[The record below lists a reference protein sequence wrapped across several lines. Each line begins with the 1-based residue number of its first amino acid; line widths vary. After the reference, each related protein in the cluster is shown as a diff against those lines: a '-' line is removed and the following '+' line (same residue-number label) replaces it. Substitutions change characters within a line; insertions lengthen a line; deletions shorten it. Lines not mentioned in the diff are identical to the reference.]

1 MNKEW
6 TPRSWTFFPTHDD
19 FQRRKLLNQA
29 EMLRGKKIPKVLV
42 ELLLCG
48 SCLISSAHL
57 AQAQSG
63 VAAATVVIDAERVEG
78 SVSPMLYGQFD
89 EFMFEGVKRGLTA
102 ELIRDRG
109 FEEAPSAIGL
119 PRNWERDPDDRN
131 DDPGLHFLWDESVY
145 YLTHDDISGKHTEH
159 SLRVDLAYDDGQRR
173 GIRQGGVPV
182 RQGVTYHGYLWIRT
196 DGFNGH
202 LNVVL
207 EADWTGG
214 EAYATAQ
221 INDVSG
227 EWKKYEFSLT
237 PSKSDPLAKLAILF
251 YGKGRLWLD
260 QVSFL
265 PGDAVDGVRA
275 DVFEKIKALRPA
287 FIRWPGGN
295 DRTIIG
301 CGA

>member
-109 FEEAPSAIGL
+109 FDEAPNAIGL
-119 PRNWERDPDDRN
+119 PRDWGREPDHRN
-131 DDPGLHFLWDESVY
+131 DDPGLHFGWDDTVY
-145 YLTHDDISGKHTEH
+145 YPTGHNFPRARAEH
-159 SLRVDLAYDDGQRR
+159 SFPVELPKEDDQR
-173 GIRQGGVPV
+173 
-182 RQGVTYHGYLWIRT
+182 H
-196 DGFNGH
+196 
-202 LNVVL
+202 
-207 EADWTGG
+207 
-214 EAYATAQ
+214 
-221 INDVSG
+221 
-227 EWKKYEFSLT
+227 
-237 PSKSDPLAKLAILF
+237 
-251 YGKGRLWLD
+251 
-260 QVSFL
+260 
-265 PGDAVDGVRA
+265 
-275 DVFEKIKALRPA
+275 
-287 FIRWPGGN
+287 
-295 DRTIIG
+295 
-301 CGA
+301 